1 MSELDAEN
9 YLDKAFVFRDRQA
22 GVSQVYDGLQ
32 DRFAYNAYCLEK
44 KLLKELVSKE
54 YNYLDDAL
62 DYVNKEFGSWELEL
76 LAEGSKKG
84 CGSCAAK

>member
-1 MSELDAEN
+1 MDQLDTEN
-9 YLDKAFVFRDRQA
+9 YLEKAFVFRDRQA
-22 GVSQVYDGLQ
+22 GVSSIYDGEL

-44 KLLKELVSKE
+44 KLLKDLVSKE
-54 YNYLDDAL
+54 YSYLDDAL
-62 DYVNKEFGSWELEL
+62 AYVNAEFGSWDLEL